1 MDDTVLQ
8 MSLSGILRWGGYFW
22 MIWMGMMSSWVSVK
36 WVSGDGA
43 NMEGSVWRRN
53 GQGEPVEGAQ
63 CCRHV
68 QNHKMINVCCA
79 QSLNVCNLVKQW
91 DETDTTKCS
100 NSEFAKRIHPQV
112 GRNGR
117 VCMCGIGDWINY
129 QKTILWAHFRDHSW
143 QKARMLSWSFN
154 MDIHVEVAVW
164 FFKGAGCLNNFL
176 LNCSS
181 PAVSSINWI

>member
-8 MSLSGILRWGGYFW
+8 MLLSGILRWGGYFW

-117 VCMCGIGDWINY
+117 VCVCVELETELIIRKLSCELTSETIVDKKPECCLEVSTWIFM
-129 QKTILWAHFRDHSW
+129 WRW
-143 QKARMLSWSFN
+143 QCDFSKVL
-154 MDIHVEVAVW
+154 AV
-164 FFKGAGCLNNFL
+164 
-176 LNCSS
+176 
-181 PAVSSINWI
+181 